1 MSELSKTKGAVFI
14 DPPSNH
20 YYQNKMFDGKDDK
33 LNRDGCLLPYHRL
46 AETLIEQSVQV
57 NTADLFALR
66 AGEAAVGDYY
76 SFGILDNFK
85 QLKKQGISLKGFLLF
100 EPPIVCPETYRALPA
115 LTAAFDRVYVHN
127 IIGDGYS
134 LQGVDKSKLRQL
146 FWPQPFKGVLEQ
158 HWEKGERLNRI
169 VVINGNHKP
178 RSQAGELYSKR
189 IEAMGALAKVDAID
203 LYGVG
208 WDKWWSRRSMWLPYW
223 LNRGM
228 LLSIY
233 HGSCVSKYET
243 LSRYR
248 FSLCFENMRM
258 TGYVTEKLFD
268 CLYAG
273 TIPLYLGAPD
283 INSLIPAEVYIDCRK
298 FASWEAMWREISR
311 MSDSQVNTIRD
322 AGRSYLKSKEYLT
335 YYDSLLSVV
344 ELPN

>member
-1 MSELSKTKGAVFI
+1 MSELSKKSAVFI

-20 YYQNKMFDGKDDK
+20 YYQNKMFDGKDEK
-33 LNRDGCLLPYHRL
+33 LNRDGCLLPYQRL
-46 AETLIEQSVQV
+46 AEALIEQGVQV
-57 NTADLFALR
+57 NTVDFFALK
-66 AGEAAVGDYY
+66 AGETAFGDYY

-100 EPPIVCPETYRALPA
+100 EPPIVCPKIYRSLPE
-115 LTAAFDRVYVHN
+115 LTAEFDYVYVHN

-134 LQGVDKSKLRQL
+134 LKGVDRSKLRQL
-146 FWPQPFKGVLEQ
+146 FWPQPFKGVLEKF
-158 HWEKGERLNRI
+158 WGKGDRLNRV

-178 RSQAGELYSKR
+178 RSREGELYSKR
-189 IEAMGALAKVDAID
+189 IEVMAALAKLDAID

-248 FSLCFENMRM
+248 FSLCFENMQM

-268 CLYAG
+268 CLYSG
-273 TIPLYLGAPD
+273 TIPLYFGAPD
-283 INSLIPAEVYIDCRK
+283 IDSLVPAEAYIDCRK
-298 FASWEAMWREISR
+298 FSSWEDMWFKISR
-311 MSDSQVNTIRD
+311 MSDSQVNAVRE
-322 AGRSYLKSKEYLT
+322 AGRDYLNSKEFLMYFN
-335 YYDSLLSVV
+335 SLPSVIRPS
-344 ELPN
+344 L